1 MKIGPLCCHELVF
14 RTMMHCSLRDKTEVG
29 MKKKWKQMVKDTL
42 RYQKRTCISSKS
54 TLKDVFFLDF
64 EKISFMMIWDAK
76 HEFYLSLKMRNH
88 NSNSI
93 FAQHTGA
100 KSHFLS
106 IKSLEFFISNDV
118 IFVKKIRF
126 SKRDFYENEIL
137 KMPFL

>member
-1 MKIGPLCCHELVF
+1 M
-14 RTMMHCSLRDKTEVG
+14 
-29 MKKKWKQMVKDTL
+29 
-42 RYQKRTCISSKS
+42 
-54 TLKDVFFLDF
+54 FFLDF

-106 IKSLEFFISNDV
+106 INSLEFDIW
-118 IFVKKIRF
+118 IFVNYAKTNVNFVK
-126 SKRDFYENEIL
+126 NVIL
-137 KMPFL
+137 KM

>member
-1 MKIGPLCCHELVF
+1 
-14 RTMMHCSLRDKTEVG
+14 
-29 MKKKWKQMVKDTL
+29 MVKDTL

-118 IFVKKIRF
+118 IFVKNKI
-126 SKRDFYENEIL
+126 L
-137 KMPFL
+137 